1 MAFHFGGRTR
11 LLVRMAALLLVSGTA
26 AACSSIPDWVDPTT
40 WIGGDSKT
48 ADDQSADASSGTAQ
62 TPDIAAIPDKPTPPS
77 TSDEQKQVADSLEA
91 DRTRTQYSA
100 EALRG
105 GNEPAAAPPSATP
118 PAPEPPP
125 PVISPQSASDKNT
138 SPVTPGSDSGTTSD
152 QSPSANAT
160 APSDQTPAPAASP
173 PPAASTASSAAASP
187 APSAPL
193 AASSAGTQ
201 TAMLTPPPAATAPA
215 AGSQPSAVVLFP
227 NDAVVLNVAAKAQIR
242 NAAQAFQAHGA
253 QGFVRVVGHSSSR
266 TPNMPLERHLQVV
279 FERSQERATAVA
291 RELIRDGVPAEKVLI
306 EAVGDSQPVYYESM
320 PQGEDGN
327 RRAEIFLQS

>member
-1 MAFHFGGRTR
+1 MVLHFGGRTR
-11 LLVRMAALLLVSGTA
+11 SLARIAALLLVSGAA

-48 ADDQSADASSGTAQ
+48 SDDQSSDASADKAQ

-91 DRTRTQYSA
+91 DRTRAQYSA
-100 EALRG
+100 EPLRG
-105 GNEPAAAPPSATP
+105 GAEPAAAPPSAAP

-125 PVISPQSASDKNT
+125 PVISPQSTADKNT
-138 SPVTPGSDSGTTSD
+138 NPVAPGTDSATASE
-152 QSPSANAT
+152 SAGGDTA
-160 APSDQTPAPAASP
+160 APSDQTPTASP
-173 PPAASTASSAAASP
+173 PPAASSDAAPQPSGAPP
-187 APSAPL
+187 A

-201 TAMLTPPPAATAPA
+201 TAMLTPAAASPTANA
-215 AGSQPSAVVLFP
+215 QPQAVVLFP
-227 NDAVVLNVAAKAQIR
+227 NDTVVLNAAAKAQIR

-266 TPNMPLERHLQVV
+266 TPDMPLERHLQLI

-291 RELIRDGVPAEKVLI
+291 RELIHDGVPAEKVLI

-320 PQGEDGN
+320 PQGEEGN